1 MNGVSNYLTMSNMKK
16 LYIIMMLVLTGTM
29 AFAQTSVWS
38 GGRQIWTRGEGTESA
53 PFLIESAENLAY
65 LAYVVNK
72 GYDTQGV
79 YFRLTTD
86 IDLNGSEEQQWVP
99 IGLGNRW
106 FNEDGCE
113 RGVSSTSGIRASSY
127 FRGHFDGGEH
137 SISNIFIVDSL
148 GLNLGLFGCVQMGSE
163 DVTIENVFVING
175 YIRGRNSIGGIVG
188 QVTGAG
194 SNNTTVLISRCWSGV
209 TLERSSINL
218 DIQNGIG
225 GIVGYIMS
233 GETHIQ
239 KCYNVGNLS
248 GYIVGGILGGGR
260 AEIEE
265 CFNKG
270 DVTGAYAG
278 GIYGY
283 LFMGE
288 ITINN
293 CYNLGEITANDDHG
307 GVTSGAPAGP
317 AAGGIAGAKIRSN
330 GNVTVTYCYNAGN
343 VSSTK
348 DMGCIMA
355 YAAGTPTF
363 ENNAYLNTCSDENE
377 GQGTPLSI
385 EYMRSQ
391 EYVDFLNG
399 GNRDQIWAMDVDNIN
414 DGFPILTEVNYINV
428 PEQHVATFSVYPN
441 PTQDQF
447 TVEGT
452 GLMVVNNLLGQ
463 QVLSRRI
470 EGKVTVRL
478 PKGMYIIRLNN
489 SFSKIVVE

>member
-1 MNGVSNYLTMSNMKK
+1 MKK
-16 LYIIMMLVLTGTM
+16 LYMLMMLVLTGTM

-38 GGRQIWTRGEGTESA
+38 GGRQIWTRGEGTESS

-86 IDLNGSEEQQWVP
+86 IDLNGSEDQQWVP

-106 FNEDGCE
+106 YNEDGCE
-113 RGVSSTSGIRASSY
+113 RGIASSSGLHASSY
-127 FRGHFDGGEH
+127 FKGHFDGGEH
-137 SISNIFIVDSL
+137 SISNIFIVDNV
-148 GLNLGLFGCVQMGSE
+148 GLILGLFGCVQNGSE
-163 DVTIENVFVING
+163 DVTIENVFVTNG
-175 YIRGRNSIGGIVG
+175 YISGRNSSGGIVG
-188 QVTGAG
+188 QVTGSG
-194 SNNTTVLISRCWSGV
+194 SNNATVLISRCWSGV
-209 TLERSSINL
+209 TLEGFGSN
-218 DIQNGIG
+218 DVQKGIG
-225 GIVGYIMS
+225 GIVGYNTS
-233 GETHIQ
+233 VDFRIQ
-239 KCYNVGNLS
+239 KCYNIGNVS
-248 GYIVGGILGGGR
+248 GYNVGGILGGGR

-278 GIYGY
+278 GILGCLY
-283 LFMGE
+283 MGSL
-288 ITINN
+288 TINN
-293 CYNLGEITANDDHG
+293 CYNLGEITADDEHG
-307 GVTSGAPAGP
+307 IVSSSFPAGP
-317 AAGGIAGAKIRSN
+317 AAGGIARAKMMSS
-330 GNVTVTYCYNAGN
+330 GSATVTYCYNAGS

-355 YAAGTPTF
+355 YAAGTTTF

-414 DGFPILTEVNYINV
+414 NGFPILTEVNYIDV